1 MKTKQASAYV
11 LIFGLCTLISFP
23 LAAETEDQAISR
35 KLANPISSL
44 IQVPVDFTFDK
55 NLGGNDQGERAV
67 MTIKPVIPFSISE
80 NWNVISRTVLP
91 IVSLDDVIPG
101 RSSESGLG
109 DAVQSFFFSPTTVG
123 DSGWIWGAGPVFVL
137 PTSTNDFTGA
147 GEWGAG
153 LTAVA
158 LKQQGKSWTYGAL
171 VNSIRDLG
179 GDTPIETSLFQPFIS
194 YRTANSVTFSLNAE
208 ATFDGVND
216 EWSIPV
222 KLSASKL
229 FRFGKL
235 PVSLGGGV
243 RYWADSPPGGPESW
257 SAILTMNLI
266 LPGRRQQP

>member
-1 MKTKQASAYV
+1 MRSARV
-11 LIFGLCTLISFP
+11 FILGLCTLIPFP
-23 LAAETEDQAISR
+23 IAAETEDQAIVR

-44 IQVPVDFTFDK
+44 IQIPVDFSFDS
-55 NLGGNDQGERAV
+55 NLGVDDEGERAV

-91 IVSLDDVIPG
+91 IVSLDNAIPG
-101 RSSESGLG
+101 SGSESGLG
-109 DAVQSFFFSPTTVG
+109 DAVQSFFFSPKTVG

-158 LKQQGKSWTYGAL
+158 LKQQASWTYGAL
-171 VNSIRDLG
+171 VNSIRDVD
-179 GDTPIETSLFQPFIS
+179 GDTPIETTLVQPFIS
-194 YRTANSVTFSLNAE
+194 YRTANAVSFSLNAE
-208 ATFDGVND
+208 ATFDGQND

-235 PVSLGGGV
+235 PVSLGGGI
-243 RYWADSPPGGPESW
+243 RYWADSPSAGPDGW
-257 SAILTMNLI
+257 GAVLTMNLI
-266 LPGRRQQP
+266 LPSGGQ